1 MILGQDS
8 NNQTCVV
15 DEIEEGES
23 RDANIGSLGLKKA
36 DVKGIQLIDFN
47 CHNNFVVGISIFKA
61 KSHDTHKTFNKKKT
75 THHIDHMIVS
85 DGLNKI
91 VENCQVDGENG
102 VHSDYQASCML
113 LRLRAPKI
121 YQNKNIKST

>member
-8 NNQTCVV
+8 NTQICVV
-15 DEIEEGES
+15 DEIKERES
-23 RDANIGSLGLKKA
+23 WDTNIGRFGLKKV
-36 DVKGIQLIDFN
+36 DVKGIQLIDFI
-47 CHNNFVVGISIFKA
+47 CHNNFVGGNTIFKA
-61 KSHDTHKTFNKKKT
+61 KSYNTHKSLNKEKT

-91 VENCQVDGENG
+91 LENCQVDGENG
-102 VHSDYQASCML
+102 VHSDYQASCTL

-121 YQNKNIKST
+121 YQNQNVKST